1 MTLILPFAVNLE
13 PLTRALRSFERSQSS
28 FTRYLM
34 RTAGLS
40 SGSCHICSRHVYIPH
55 PIHLGSYWESVPKD
69 LNDNEN
75 HNHLKL
81 YNEIYEHARAFG
93 ALCISFTTVFISPFY
108 ASVLHYINKT
118 RTKIRG

>member
-28 FTRYLM
+28 STRYLM

-40 SGSCHICSRHVYIPH
+40 SGSCHIFSRHVYIPH

-69 LNDNEN
+69 LNDYDS
-75 HNHLKL
+75 HYHLRL
-81 YNEIYEHARAFG
+81 YN
-93 ALCISFTTVFISPFY
+93 
-108 ASVLHYINKT
+108 
-118 RTKIRG
+118 